1 MSNVTE
7 QPYRLHNKKYLW
19 YLTVRK
25 LLEPR
30 ALENGGWGSWREK
43 VAFSLR
49 GSEERREKRIKMNLP
64 MFYMEV
70 RGLRL
75 VCELES
81 EIGYVNDNG
90 TDNSEQYLKPLL
102 RENDNLKGC

>member
-1 MSNVTE
+1 
-7 QPYRLHNKKYLW
+7 
-19 YLTVRK
+19 
-25 LLEPR
+25 
-30 ALENGGWGSWREK
+30 
-43 VAFSLR
+43 
-49 GSEERREKRIKMNLP
+49 MNLP

-81 EIGYVNDNG
+81 EIRYVNDNG

-102 RENDNLKGC
+102 REKDNLKGC